1 MCTLC
6 LCMYLVHVR
15 VVCFRPAAPLPR
27 RSTEST
33 LTTAAGARGSRDATA
48 AQPSRRHACGVC
60 SKLKS
65 VLKEHLRSVYEISG
79 YRRVL
84 IRKRKQLTQT
94 RNRQRRRHTVV
105 VDANSEETD
114 SCESLDMVSTSDHNY
129 AGDFTCEIVKPSGVS
144 NRAKIAV
151 TASTTRQRKDPS
163 MMEPLIGAKVRDLVF
178 IK

>member
-1 MCTLC
+1 M
-6 LCMYLVHVR
+6 
-15 VVCFRPAAPLPR
+15 
-27 RSTEST
+27 S
-33 LTTAAGARGSRDATA
+33 TAAVRGSRDVTA

-84 IRKRKQLTQT
+84 IQKRKQRTQT

-114 SCESLDMVSTSDHNY
+114 SCEGLDMVVTSDHDY
-129 AGDFTCEIVKPSGVS
+129 TGDFTREIVKPSGVS

-151 TASTTRQRKDPS
+151 TAKTTRQRKDAL
-163 MMEPLIGAKVRDLVF
+163 MMEPTIGAKVRDLVF